1 MFHSLEE
8 IKQKA
13 ISEKKPFWKVI
24 IENDSEERQVSLK
37 DSFETM
43 RQMYAHM
50 KHADE
55 VYDKDLKSAS
65 GCVGGDGVKLHTYF
79 QTEDNLSGA
88 FMGKI
93 MERAVKMGES
103 NACMK
108 KIVAAPTAGS
118 CGVIPAVFLSTQER
132 FKIPED
138 KMVEALFVAA
148 GIGEVIA
155 HRASISGAQG
165 GCQAEIGSASS
176 MAAGALVY
184 LRGGEVDAIIH
195 ASAIAM
201 KSLLGLTCDPVAG
214 LVEVPCVKRNVI
226 GAVNAVTSADM
237 ALAGLRSFI
246 PPDEVI
252 DAMGEIGELLPSS
265 LKETSEAGL
274 AVTPTA
280 CSLCKKH
287 LS

>member
-1 MFHSLEE
+1 MFQSLEE
-8 IKQKA
+8 IR
-13 ISEKKPFWKVI
+13 EKSVNENKPFWQVI
-24 IENDSEERQVSLK
+24 IENDMKERQVPK
-37 DSFETM
+37 ETSFETM
-43 RQMYAHM
+43 RQMYSQM
-50 KHADE
+50 KQSDE
-55 VYDKDLKSAS
+55 SYNKDLKSSS
-65 GCVGGDGVKLHTYF
+65 GCVGGDGNKLNQYF
-79 QTEDNLSGA
+79 EKEDNLAGE
-88 FMGKI
+88 FIGKI

-118 CGVIPAVFLSTQER
+118 CGVIPAVFISIQER
-132 FKIPED
+132 FDIPEN
-138 KMVEALFVAA
+138 KMIEALYVAA

-184 LRGGEVDAIIH
+184 LCGGDADAIVH

-252 DAMGEIGELLPSS
+252 DAMREIGDMLPSS

-274 AVTPTA
+274 ATTPTA
-280 CSLCKKH
+280 CKLCEKH
-287 LS
+287 CL

>member
-24 IENDSEERQVSLK
+24 IENDIEERQVSLK

-65 GCVGGDGVKLHTYF
+65 GCVGGDGVKLHAYF

-138 KMVEALFVAA
+138 KMVEGLFVAA